1 MWKDFFYFSKSQRI
15 GIVVL
20 IGLIV
25 LLLALRIALPRFIQ
39 NESVVMDEGFK
50 NKIAVF
56 QASLKDRPT
65 YSYKKDSTK
74 YTKKE
79 TIPPVLFYFNPNTLD
94 SAGFVKLGIK
104 PYVASRIVK
113 YRAKSGRFKTLAD
126 FAKVYGILPAQF
138 ALLEPYIIIP
148 AEITDTRKSDSIRLA
163 RLAQESLVVEL
174 NSADTT
180 ELKKIKGVGIS
191 YAKRIIAYRNIL
203 GGFVSP
209 HQLLEVWGMSKSNYE
224 KIAPHV
230 TIDSTLIRKIE
241 INKAGI
247 DRLRSHPYLNFYHAK
262 AIYELRR
269 NKGKLKSINDLQNL
283 YELPDSIVTKI
294 EPYLDFR

>member
-15 GIVVL
+15 GIIVL
-20 IGLIV
+20 ISLIV
-25 LLLALRIALPRFIQ
+25 LLLALRIALPKIIQ
-39 NESVVMDEGFK
+39 NESLVMDKAFK

-56 QASLKDRPT
+56 QSSLKDRPT

-74 YTKKE
+74 YAKKE

-104 PYVASRIVK
+104 PYLASRIVR
-113 YRAKSGRFKTLAD
+113 YRAKGGKFKTPDDFGKIYGLLPEQYTMLA
-126 FAKVYGILPAQF
+126 
-138 ALLEPYIIIP
+138 PYIYIP
-148 AEITDTRKSDSIRLA
+148 VEIADTRIADSIRMV
-163 RLAQESLVVEL
+163 RMAQDAIMVEL

-203 GGFVSP
+203 GGFVSA

-230 TIDSTLIRKIE
+230 IIDSTLIRKIE